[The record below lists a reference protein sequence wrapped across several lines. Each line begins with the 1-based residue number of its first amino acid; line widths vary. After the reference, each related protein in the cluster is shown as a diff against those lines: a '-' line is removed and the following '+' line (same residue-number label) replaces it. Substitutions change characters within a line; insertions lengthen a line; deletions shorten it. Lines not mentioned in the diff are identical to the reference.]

1 MLFIYVDITDWTCNG
16 NTAKDAEIG
25 HLSKIVDVHIW
36 MGLTNTYPLCV
47 GQNMFW
53 LVFRLLKSSSV
64 LLGHISAW
72 VWRDLTNS
80 YTSTQPPVPFDRL
93 HTDLLIIGMH
103 VHLGHFNNDL
113 QTDSNSGKMGF
124 YDPIASQ
131 AGRYRCLGVATQ
143 NGCWL
148 FSMIV
153 VLSTGEIDRISP
165 QPAGSRRASLRS
177 NQQTW
182 GIHSIQTNKR
192 NLGLSETGTKTTPFR
207 PMKS

>member
-25 HLSKIVDVHIW
+25 HLSKIVNVHIW

-182 GIHSIQTNKR
+182 GIHSIQTNKQTQFGFVW
-192 NLGLSETGTKTTPFR
+192 NWDKNHPF
-207 PMKS
+207 